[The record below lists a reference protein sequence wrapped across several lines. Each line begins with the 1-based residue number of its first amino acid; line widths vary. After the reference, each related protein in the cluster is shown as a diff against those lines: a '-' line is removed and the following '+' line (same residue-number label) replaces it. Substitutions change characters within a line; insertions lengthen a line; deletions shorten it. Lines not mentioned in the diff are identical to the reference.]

1 MDQYGY
7 EKQKAWDMVYNGG
20 LTEEY
25 TLLIHVMDNSEYY
38 ADGVHYE
45 QMSEPDLTALP
56 GVFRAVSETGFK
68 GRIAQSTGLSMLLVQ
83 YEDSANTE
91 YTIWRRYEP
100 TSHEMTTVSFVTIE
114 GKKYISCG
122 GEDNILFLNNKQG
135 DMYYVKNADGQ
146 VNLLVRTDNVA
157 LEEKSGLLSHIST
170 AALLAVIAVLLA
182 AGVWLLLN
190 WKKMK
195 AKSEKSEKIAY
206 FRPYLSS
213 YPVEPD
219 GQKEKTGK

>member
-1 MDQYGY
+1 
-7 EKQKAWDMVYNGG
+7 
-20 LTEEY
+20 
-25 TLLIHVMDNSEYY
+25 MDNSEYY

-170 AALLAVIAVLLA
+170 AALLAVIAVLLV
-182 AGVWLLLN
+182 AGTWLLLN
-190 WKKMK
+190 
-195 AKSEKSEKIAY
+195 
-206 FRPYLSS
+206 
-213 YPVEPD
+213 
-219 GQKEKTGK
+219 